1 MKRPLSLLA
10 LTILLLI
17 LTLLVVWPFG
27 QDSSV
32 QQGQADSSQNGLI
45 LRFGYNIPER
55 SALHLAAVRFKE
67 QVERQTEGRVEIQLF
82 PNQTLGNDHQMLEMA
97 RRGEL
102 DLLLIPSAKLSA
114 ALPEMQYADL
124 PFLLP
129 AREDMY
135 AMLDGEPGRLLLD
148 KMNRINMVGATFW
161 GNGFKHFTANQPLK
175 TPSDFAG
182 LDIRIMKSRLLRDQF
197 NLMGAEAVPIDF
209 HETRQALLD
218 GVVDGQ
224 ENPLVA
230 IHGMGIH
237 EAQSDLTLSEH
248 AYLAYIFAIS
258 GKRFNQLPGHLQTLL
273 IETARAITPWQRAE
287 TERQESEFLAEIEAA
302 GVRIH
307 RLSEAERIQFQRAM
321 QPLAE
326 RFETIIG
333 ADILAYTHEYATL
346 QHPQDNRWL
355 IGVDTD
361 LSTVSPLLGLEVKR
375 GAELAAERFR
385 RTDPILSPDI
395 QVVARDNRNLIGR
408 SIRTLDEFA
417 RQPSM
422 IGIIAGVGPL
432 PLQAQHMAE
441 DVSLPILNPWMSH
454 SELITA
460 DSHLINLMPSSL
472 KIAKQLGQELGQRNI
487 TTVQLLT
494 ETTALS
500 EDLAAAIETEAIKSG
515 VEVQSKTRLD
525 PTKALAQQLESH
537 QNRAADAIIIVLH
550 SQLLGQGLEWYEAHP
565 DAPLLISVVD
575 WTVSAS
581 APNVLSLQSW
591 HHHEEA
597 TAAII
602 AAYIDRYG
610 SEPVSVSTLLQ
621 SHDAAWMLLLAAT
634 RCETGLHDNAI
645 QALYAS
651 APCEQLVTDFS
662 STVSDRP
669 GQFRLH
675 LAPAYRQSDSKRGTP

>member
-1 MKRPLSLLA
+1 MKRTLSLLA

-17 LTLLVVWPFG
+17 LTLLIIWPFG
-27 QDSSV
+27 QSTTVEQRQEDTRH
-32 QQGQADSSQNGLI
+32 GSQV

-67 QVERQTEGRVEIQLF
+67 EVERQTEGRVEIQLF
-82 PNQTLGNDHQMLEMA
+82 PNQILGNDHQMLEMA

-102 DLLLIPSAKLSA
+102 DLLLIPSAKLSV

-135 AMLDGEPGRLLLD
+135 AMLDGEPGRLLLE
-148 KMNRINMVGATFW
+148 KMNRINMVGITFW

-237 EAQSDLTLSEH
+237 EAQTDLTLSEH

-273 IETARAITPWQRAE
+273 IETARDLTPWQRAE
-287 TERQESEFLAEIEAA
+287 TERQESEFLAEIEAT

-307 RLSEAERIQFQRAM
+307 RLTESERIQFQRAM

-333 ADILAYTHEYATL
+333 ADILAYTQEYATL
-346 QHPQDNRWL
+346 QHPKDNRWL

-361 LSTVSPLLGLEVKR
+361 LSTVSPLLGLEIKR
-375 GAELAAERFR
+375 GAELAIQRFR
-385 RTDPILSPDI
+385 ESDPILSPDI
-395 QVVARDNRNLIGR
+395 RVVTRDNRNLTGR
-408 SIRTLDEFA
+408 SSRALDDFA

-422 IGIIAGVGPL
+422 IGVIAGVGPL
-432 PLQAQHMAE
+432 AFQALQMPLE
-441 DVSLPILNPWMSH
+441 SSLPVLNPWMNH
-454 SELITA
+454 SDLFTT
-460 DSHLINLMPSSL
+460 DSRLINLVSPSYQF
-472 KIAKQLGQELGQRNI
+472 AEQLTEELRQQNI
-487 TTVQLLT
+487 STVQLLT

-500 EDLAAAIETEAIKSG
+500 EDLALAIETEAIKSG
-515 VEVQSKTRLD
+515 LEVRSKARLD
-525 PTKALAQQLESH
+525 PAKSLVDQLEIR
-537 QNRAADAIIIVLH
+537 QNISTDAIILVLH
-550 SQLLGQGLEWYEAHP
+550 SQLLEQSLEWYEAHP
-565 DAPLLISVVD
+565 DSPLLISAVD
-575 WTVSAS
+575 WTVSAR
-581 APNVLSLQSW
+581 APKVFSMQSW
-591 HHHEEA
+591 HHGDTA
-597 TAAII
+597 TEVI
-602 AAYIDRYG
+602 AAYINRYG
-610 SEPVSVSTLLQ
+610 TEPASVSTLLQ
-621 SHDAAWMLLLAAT
+621 SHDAAWILLLAAT
-634 RCETGLHDNAI
+634 RCEAGLHDNI
-645 QALYAS
+645 KQALNAA

-662 STVSDRP
+662 STTP
-669 GQFRLH
+669 GQAGRFRLH
-675 LAPAYRQSDSKRGTP
+675 LAPAYRQTDSKRGTP